1 MTSQGYNEGIR
12 RPPEGARPRAYKADA
27 LVLRAY
33 RMREADRLVTVLTPN
48 LGKLKL
54 TVRGARRMTSKLGG
68 HLDVLN
74 HVRLSI
80 AIGHS
85 FDVVT
90 GAESAETFPG
100 IKADLDL
107 LAESLY
113 LMELTDLL
121 LPEAAPHPVAYR
133 VLTAALRALET
144 GSPPASVARH
154 TELALLDDAGYRPE
168 LRKCLVCGREVEAER
183 HRFAPGLGGV
193 VCDVCIVPAG
203 DVLPLSVDALKV
215 LRYFAGRPVAEAANV
230 ALSDASPPRA
240 GGCAGRIGALRP
252 RAGAEHRGVHRA
264 PPSFACAP
272 GVSAHC
278 YVMTTGSSLTSPSV
292 MRKRRT
298 SGAALSMSETSR

>member
-1 MTSQGYNEGIR
+1 MASQGYNEGIR

-33 RMREADRLVTVLTPN
+33 RMREADRLVTVLTPY

-90 GAESAETFPG
+90 GAESAETFAG

-230 ALSDASPPRA
+230 VLSEALHRELEVALGASVHYVLERELHTAGFIEHLHRLRA
-240 GGCAGRIGALRP
+240 
-252 RAGAEHRGVHRA
+252 
-264 PPSFACAP
+264 
-272 GVSAHC
+272 
-278 YVMTTGSSLTSPSV
+278 
-292 MRKRRT
+292 RRT
-298 SGAALSMSETSR
+298 

>member
-1 MTSQGYNEGIR
+1 MASQGYNEGIR

-90 GAESAETFPG
+90 GAESVETFAG

-144 GSPPASVARH
+144 GSTPASVARH

-168 LRKCLVCGREVEAER
+168 LRKCLVCGAGGGGG
-183 HRFAPGLGGV
+183 AP
-193 VCDVCIVPAG
+193 
-203 DVLPLSVDALKV
+203 PLRAWAWRRRVRRV
-215 LRYFAGRPVAEAANV
+215 H
-230 ALSDASPPRA
+230 RA
-240 GGCAGRIGALRP
+240 GGRRAAAVRRRAEGVALLRGPAGGGSRECCA
-252 RAGAEHRGVHRA
+252 ERG
-264 PPSFACAP
+264 PPP
-272 GVSAHC
+272 
-278 YVMTTGSSLTSPSV
+278 
-292 MRKRRT
+292 
-298 SGAALSMSETSR
+298 